1 VIEGVFYRL
10 PAASGILTSAKPG
23 PGHAQTPAALYNVRM
38 TTTDTS
44 AAGTAPGIVRLDQFR
59 FHHVLEETPG
69 LALVFFTGPYCGA
82 CKVLRRVLADY
93 LTTRPV
99 AVYEVDAERD
109 LALAREF
116 GVFHLP
122 SMFLYQDGLF
132 HCELHSEPRAPALD
146 AAIAAARARPAE
158 EAP

>member
-1 VIEGVFYRL
+1 
-10 PAASGILTSAKPG
+10 
-23 PGHAQTPAALYNVRM
+23 M
-38 TTTDTS
+38 TTSDTS
-44 AAGTAPGIVRLDQFR
+44 LAGTPPGIVRLDQFH

-69 LALVFFTGPYCGA
+69 LALVFFTGPHCGA
-82 CKVLRRVLADY
+82 CKLLRRVLADY
-93 LTTRPV
+93 LETRPV
-99 AVYEVDAERD
+99 SVFEVDAERD

-122 SMFLYQDGLF
+122 SMYLYQDGFF